1 MNSKSFFKTNTAK
14 VLGLFTIFVV
24 IVFIGSILFTCGLS
38 FQKRTWVLR
47 GIYML
52 IALLWVVLSTRAI
65 CIRTKFCTLCM
76 GVLED
81 YYAHQEDFERDIRK
95 RYQDLVEQ
103 FPLAIAE
110 YESHCW
116 KQNPRPSNPEMMEK
130 ALAMDPHVWMEKEMA
145 AKEKIAHKRESR
157 KKGE

>member
-1 MNSKSFFKTNTAK
+1 
-14 VLGLFTIFVV
+14 
-24 IVFIGSILFTCGLS
+24 
-38 FQKRTWVLR
+38 
-47 GIYML
+47 
-52 IALLWVVLSTRAI
+52 
-65 CIRTKFCTLCM
+65 M

-116 KQNPRPSNPEMMEK
+116 KLNPRPSNPEMMEK
-130 ALAMDPHVWMEKEMA
+130 ALAMDSHVWMEKEMA

>member
-1 MNSKSFFKTNTAK
+1 MNSKSFFKTNAAK
-14 VLGLFTIFVV
+14 VLGLFSIFVI

-65 CIRTKFCTLCM
+65 CIRTKFSTLCM

-116 KQNPRPSNPEMMEK
+116 KQDPRPSNPEMMEK
-130 ALAMDPHVWMEKEMA
+130 ALAMDSHVWMEKEMA
-145 AKEKIAHKRESR
+145 AKQKIANKREAR